1 MCPPKLPVIL
11 CSRGAPSK
19 PGPNAQTYRQTM
31 TLTSPG
37 TVMLASRLS
46 VSHELTEQLS
56 PILPGVLSGIKVL
69 WGPNLELLRRLLRFY
84 FLD

>member
-19 PGPNAQTYRQTM
+19 PGPNAQAYRQTM

-46 VSHELTEQLS
+46 CVARTDKTAIASLAWGTE
-56 PILPGVLSGIKVL
+56 
-69 WGPNLELLRRLLRFY
+69 W
-84 FLD
+84 D